1 MKTMNDKKKKI
12 IQSALKLFGE
22 KGYHSS
28 SIQEISEASGLAKSS
43 FYNYFQSKEELM
55 ITIIKYYYELL
66 VDRVNS
72 IEEIAD
78 LPTRE
83 KFCQQLTIQIKEF
96 IKHKDFIQMQ
106 LREQSIDE
114 NDEIHNLLFK
124 LRAESIHWYST
135 QLKAIYGD
143 KISDHLL
150 DCTTMLNGI
159 IKEYMF
165 YIIVDKIDIDNNRLA
180 SFILDRMDGII
191 SSISP
196 IDKPLLDTDLMANF
210 INYKL
215 NTLENAKS
223 LISTEI
229 KEFKRNID
237 ASNFSKLDH
246 EKVMSSLE
254 AIEDELA
261 NDYPKIVV
269 IQGLFLY
276 LKSFNKPIIDEM
288 ISRIDQIVKS
298 RLI

>member
-1 MKTMNDKKKKI
+1 MNDKKKKI

-43 FYNYFQSKEELM
+43 FYNYFHSKEELM

-83 KFCQQLTIQIKEF
+83 KFCQQLTIQINEF

-106 LREQSIDE
+106 LREQSIE
-114 NDEIHNLLFK
+114 VNDEIHKLLFK

-135 QLKAIYGD
+135 QLKEIYGE
-143 KISDHLL
+143 KIKDHLL

-165 YIIVDKIDIDNNRLA
+165 YLIVDKVDINTDKLA
-180 SFILDRMDGII
+180 SYILDRMDGIVA
-191 SSISP
+191 SINP
-196 IDKPLLDTDLMANF
+196 KDKPLLDVESMINF
-210 INYKL
+210 INYKR

-223 LISTEI
+223 LVLNEI
-229 KEFKRNID
+229 NEFKSKIN
-237 ASNFSKLDH
+237 ASKFNKLDF
-246 EKVMSSLE
+246 EKIMSSLE
-254 AIEDELA
+254 AIEDELE
-261 NDYPKIVV
+261 NEHPKIVV
-269 IQGLFLY
+269 IQGLFLF
-276 LKSFNKPIIDEM
+276 LKSFNQSIIDEM
-288 ISRIDQIVKS
+288 ITKVDQIVKS